1 MSKRCDNVTRVFH
14 TKQERVMFVFFFFE
28 NRKQENALKLQE
40 EKKQKA
46 LEDAEKS
53 HKKHDKYLQE
63 TVNKYVR

>member
-1 MSKRCDNVTRVFH
+1 
-14 TKQERVMFVFFFFE
+14 MFVFFFFE